1 MSQII
6 RYIDE
11 NNEICESFIDFV
23 TVVDKT
29 GEGLAQK
36 ILDKLEENELDIENC
51 GGTSIRQWR

>member
-1 MSQII
+1 MSQVI

-36 ILDKLEENELDIENC
+36 FLDKLEEDGLDIEKLP
-51 GGTSIRQWR
+51 GTSL